1 MVIFRLRP
9 GKINTMKTVHRRA
22 TLNDTNRLFDLRR
35 QSIIKLAAKGMSIEE
50 AARWAEELTVAGMER
65 KICDLEIWV
74 AEVSE
79 KVVSW
84 GAIRGDQLEGLYT
97 DPQFDSQGIG
107 TKLLRMLEELMQR
120 RGISAVR
127 AEASSNAEA
136 FYLRRGYERTAPPTS
151 RGAQPIRKRLNKSLE
166 LLYTYQ

>member
-1 MVIFRLRP
+1 
-9 GKINTMKTVHRRA
+9 MKTVHRQA
-22 TLNDTNRLFDLRR
+22 TLNDANRLFDLRR
-35 QSIIKLAAKGMSIEE
+35 QSIIKLAAKGMSIEKT
-50 AARWAEELTVAGMER
+50 ARWAEELTVAGMER
-65 KICDLEIWV
+65 KICELEIWV

-97 DPQFDSQGIG
+97 DPQFASQGIG
-107 TKLLRMLEELMQR
+107 TELLRMLEELMQR

-151 RGAQPIRKRLNKSLE
+151 KGAQPIRKRLS
-166 LLYTYQ
+166 